1 MKLSRFIRAFY
12 PLILSHISQNL
23 SNFRT
28 LACISKHGLNQY
40 LFDIIKHIGIGIG
53 GKDSFYIAAIDDKAN
68 RVFLSVYIGNP
79 YTSFVLIQYSY
90 LQRYVNGL
98 DFVFRAAFCAGRQNG
113 EWQLGQLLE
122 AVIEKTIPAHDQ
134 YHSEFTA
141 CVVPE

>member
-1 MKLSRFIRAFY
+1 ML
-12 PLILSHISQNL
+12 
-23 SNFRT
+23 

-90 LQRYVNGL
+90 LQRYGNGL
-98 DFVFRAAFCAGRQNG
+98 YFVFRAAFCAGRQNG